1 MRIYTSEDLIERIVH
16 ILLIYDM
23 LSSPLDLVSLAV
35 PEVDHMNENRL
46 RAESDHEIVR
56 LDVSIDVAEV
66 VDDF

>member
-1 MRIYTSEDLIERIVH
+1 MRVYTSEDLIERIVH

-23 LSSPLDLVSLAV
+23 LSTPFHLVSLAV

-66 VDDF
+66 VNDF

>member
-1 MRIYTSEDLIERIVH
+1 
-16 ILLIYDM
+16 M